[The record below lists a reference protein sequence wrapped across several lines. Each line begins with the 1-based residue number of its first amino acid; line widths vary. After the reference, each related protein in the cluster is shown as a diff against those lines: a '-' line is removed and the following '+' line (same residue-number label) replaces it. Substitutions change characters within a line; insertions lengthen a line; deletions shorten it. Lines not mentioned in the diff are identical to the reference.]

1 MNLGTWANSAA
12 VGALLGAAL
21 AGGVLL
27 LLAWL
32 RALRGPRLAQRTLH
46 AMGLDQTHPSQDP
59 GPLTVLLMLITPT
72 GLREKHTAR
81 WSAERLAWVGA
92 GIAIGALVAL
102 VLILSGETPF
112 LIIVLPALVGVA
124 AVFLHKQ
131 MEARRL
137 RANRAEI
144 SAQLPGVAELLAF
157 AVAAGEPLVPALDR
171 VGRITGGLLGV
182 AVREC
187 VGEIRSGATVEEALR
202 SLARSTTSP
211 DVERFVDRITI
222 SLERGT
228 PISDV
233 LRAQAA
239 DSRSHQRNVLI
250 ESAGRKDVAM
260 LVPVVFLILP
270 TVVVIALFP
279 GMRAMQMFS

>member
-1 MNLGTWANSAA
+1 MNPGAWADSAA

-21 AGGVLL
+21 AGGLL
-27 LLAWL
+27 LLLGWL
-32 RALRGPRLAQRTLH
+32 RSLRGPRLAERTLH
-46 AMGLDQTHPSQDP
+46 AMGLDQSHPSHDP

-72 GLREKHTAR
+72 GFRENQTSR

-92 GIAIGALVAL
+92 GIAIGALAAL
-102 VLILSGETPF
+102 VLIFSGETPL
-112 LIIVLPALVGVA
+112 LIIVLPVLAGVA
-124 AVFLHKQ
+124 AVFMHKQ

-137 RANRAEI
+137 RATRTEI
-144 SAQLPGVAELLAF
+144 AAQLPGVAELLAF

-187 VGEIRSGATVEEALR
+187 VAEIRSGASVEEALR

-228 PISDV
+228 PVSDV

-239 DSRSHQRNVLI
+239 DARSHQRNALI
-250 ESAGRKDVAM
+250 EAAGRKDVAM
-260 LVPVVFLILP
+260 LIPVVFLILP

>member
-1 MNLGTWANSAA
+1 MWADSAA

-21 AGGVLL
+21 AGGLLL

-32 RALRGPRLAQRTLH
+32 KTLRGPRLAERTLH
-46 AMGLDQTHPSQDP
+46 AMGLEQSQRGQSP
-59 GPLTVLLMLITPT
+59 GPLTVLLMLITPA
-72 GLREKHTAR
+72 GLREKHTSR

-92 GIAIGALVAL
+92 GIGIGALVAL
-102 VLILSGETPF
+102 VLIFAGETPL
-112 LIIVLPALVGVA
+112 LIVVLPALAGVV
-124 AVFLHKQ
+124 AVLLHKQ
-131 MEARRL
+131 IEAKRL
-137 RANRAEI
+137 RSIRAEF

-182 AVREC
+182 ALREC
-187 VGEIRSGATVEEALR
+187 VADIRSGATVEDALR

-228 PISDV
+228 PVADV

-239 DSRSHQRNVLI
+239 DARSHQRNALI
-250 ESAGRKDVAM
+250 EAAGRKDVAM

>member
-1 MNLGTWANSAA
+1 MNPGAWTDSAA
-12 VGALLGAAL
+12 AGALLGAAI
-21 AGGVLL
+21 AGGLL
-27 LLAWL
+27 LLIGWL
-32 RALRGPRLAQRTLH
+32 RSMRGPRLAERTLH
-46 AMGLDQTHPSQDP
+46 AMGLDQSHPGQDP
-59 GPLTVLLMLITPT
+59 GPLAVLLMLITPT
-72 GLREKHTAR
+72 GFREKHTSR

-92 GIAIGALVAL
+92 GIASGALAAL
-102 VLILSGETPF
+102 VLILSGESPV
-112 LIIVLPALVGVA
+112 LIFVLPALVGVA
-124 AVFLHKQ
+124 AVLLHKQ

-137 RANRAEI
+137 RTTRTEI
-144 SAQLPGVAELLAF
+144 AAQLPGVAELLAF

-171 VGRITGGLLGV
+171 VGRISGGLLGV

-187 VGEIRSGATVEEALR
+187 VAEIRSGATVEEALR
-202 SLARSTTSP
+202 SLARSTASP

-239 DSRSHQRNVLI
+239 DARSHQRNALI
-250 ESAGRKDVAM
+250 EAAGRKDVAM
-260 LVPVVFLILP
+260 LIPVVFLILP

-279 GMRAMQMFS
+279 GMRAMQMFT

>member
-1 MNLGTWANSAA
+1 MNPGTWTNLAA
-12 VGALLGAAL
+12 VGAVLGAAL
-21 AGGVLL
+21 AGGLL
-27 LLAWL
+27 LLLTWL
-32 RALRGPRLAQRTLH
+32 GTLRGPRLSERTLH
-46 AMGLDQTHPSQDP
+46 AMGLDPSQPGQDP
-59 GPLTVLLMLITPT
+59 GPLTVLLMLITPM
-72 GLREKHTAR
+72 GLREKPISR

-92 GIAIGALVAL
+92 GIALGALAAL

-112 LIIVLPALVGVA
+112 LIIVLPALGGVA

-131 MEARRL
+131 LEARRL
-137 RANRAEI
+137 RATRTEI

-157 AVAAGEPLVPALDR
+157 AVAAGESLVPALDR
-171 VGRITGGLLGV
+171 VGRITGGLLG
-182 AVREC
+182 AALREC
-187 VGEIRSGATVEEALR
+187 VAEIRSGATVEEALR
-202 SLARSTTSP
+202 SLARSTSSP

-239 DSRSHQRNVLI
+239 DARSHQRNALI
-250 ESAGRKDVAM
+250 EAAGRKDVAM